1 MFETFSIIHNCILYV
16 KDTTLKYVLHLKI
29 KLPLKNYTFFKIT
42 TLNGYT
48 PFLNDFGINDYKKS
62 FKKIIKIIAILLH

>member
-29 KLPLKNYTFFKIT
+29 KLPLKNYTFF
-42 TLNGYT
+42 
-48 PFLNDFGINDYKKS
+48 
-62 FKKIIKIIAILLH
+62 